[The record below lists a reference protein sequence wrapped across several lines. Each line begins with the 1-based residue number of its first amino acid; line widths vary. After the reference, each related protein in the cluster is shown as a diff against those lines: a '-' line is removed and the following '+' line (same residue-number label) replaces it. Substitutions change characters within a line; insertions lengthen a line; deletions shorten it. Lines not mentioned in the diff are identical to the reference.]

1 MSHPSKLHEI
11 PSETPAEAGDDDGMN
26 LKLIVIV
33 GLVSLAVFAAS
44 AVVAWVILEKD
55 NASYAAQGVAPQMRN
70 LNKTEEIGMVDYV
83 PFDADQRLE
92 NWTRQKAQKLNG
104 YGWADRKKGL
114 IHIPID
120 EAMKEVVRQAA
131 SSNGGAAAPGGGA
144 TK

>member
-1 MSHPSKLHEI
+1 M
-11 PSETPAEAGDDDGMN
+11 ADDTRGTGGLDALAPNDPENRYKDGWY
-26 LKLIVIV
+26 
-33 GLVSLAVFAAS
+33 
-44 AVVAWVILEKD
+44 AWKRRNRY
-55 NASYAAQGVAPQMRN
+55 NADYAAQGVAPQLRG

-92 NWTRQKAQKLNG
+92 HWTRDKAKKLNG

-131 SSNGGAAAPGGGA
+131 TSNGGAAAPGGGA